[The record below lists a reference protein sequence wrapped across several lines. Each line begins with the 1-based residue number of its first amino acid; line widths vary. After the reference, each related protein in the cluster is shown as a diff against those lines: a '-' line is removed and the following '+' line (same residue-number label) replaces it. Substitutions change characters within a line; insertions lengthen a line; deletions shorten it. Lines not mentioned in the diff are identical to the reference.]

1 MVSTRLGLS
10 LVWMTLACGCSDSPE
25 EQCKDLLG
33 AVCTRVT
40 RCTEELTDTMAPAG
54 FESECVKR
62 VEQSTG
68 VCENAVD
75 VASSYDTCMDEIEG
89 ASCDAL
95 LTIRP
100 SDNKLTIIFPASCKG
115 VIKVESRQPIDS
127 PEPRVVGAAF

>member
-1 MVSTRLGLS
+1 MSTRLGLS
-10 LVWMTLACGCSDSPE
+10 LVWMTLACGCNDSPE
-25 EQCKDLLG
+25 EQCKALLG

-40 RCTEELTDTMAPAG
+40 MCTEKLTDTMAPEG

-68 VCENAVD
+68 ICENAVD

-89 ASCDAL
+89 TACDDL
-95 LTIRP
+95 LTIRA
-100 SDNKLTIIFPASCKG
+100 SDDKITIIFPTSCKG

-127 PEPRVVGAAF
+127 PEPRVVGGAI

>member
-1 MVSTRLGLS
+1 MVSTRLGSS
-10 LVWMTLACGCSDSPE
+10 LVWMMLACGCSDSPE
-25 EQCKDLLG
+25 EQCSDLLA

-40 RCTEELTDTMAPAG
+40 MCTEELTDTMAPEG

-89 ASCDAL
+89 GSCDDL

-100 SDNKLTIIFPASCKG
+100 SDDKLTVILPTSCKG
-115 VIKVESRQPIDS
+115 VIKVDSRQPIDS
-127 PEPRVVGAAF
+127 PEPRVAGGL